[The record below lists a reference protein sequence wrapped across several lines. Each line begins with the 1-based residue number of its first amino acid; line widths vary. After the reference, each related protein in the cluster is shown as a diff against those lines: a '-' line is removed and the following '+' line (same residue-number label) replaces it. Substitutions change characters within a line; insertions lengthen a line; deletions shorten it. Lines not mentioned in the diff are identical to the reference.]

1 MQILKKKRK
10 TVDNNSSHNYPV
22 KLRFYISAKKLSRKN
37 MKFGKAYSFKKNFF
51 KKKFLI
57 LDNPIK
63 KVDLLQKRCIT
74 Q

>member
-37 MKFGKAYSFKKNFF
+37 MKFGKAYSFKKKLF
-51 KKKFLI
+51 
-57 LDNPIK
+57 
-63 KVDLLQKRCIT
+63 
-74 Q
+74 